1 MGTETLLDEERIA
14 ELHEVLAFLKDIPA
28 DKMRCQCARC
38 VACRGFYR
46 DGEALLS
53 AASEVGRLRSA
64 LAAANAI
71 IGEQAD
77 EARRLQDTIDRQQK
91 TLRSLAEHEPS
102 WSDDFLRARAA
113 LIGVEATL
121 AGEKVER

>member
-14 ELHEVLAFLKDIPA
+14 ELREVLAFLKDIPV

-38 VACRGFYR
+38 VACRNFYR

-64 LAAANAI
+64 LESANAI

-77 EARRLQDTIDRQQK
+77 EAKRLQNELDAAEENIEALLREQDR
-91 TLRSLAEHEPS
+91 
-102 WSDDFLRARAA
+102 
-113 LIGVEATL
+113 
-121 AGEKVER
+121 